1 MIEFLVVK
9 IIDSDNADIG
19 TLVTSLGVVLAII
32 GFILFVFF
40 AVVNPSVQP
49 GATPIQIQKVFTS
62 VEFIIFGFIFTYIGV
77 FISKR

>member
-1 MIEFLVVK
+1 MVG
-9 IIDSDNADIG
+9 SDNADIG
-19 TLVTSLGVVLAII
+19 TLVTSLGVVLAVI

-49 GATPIQIQKVFTS
+49 RSSPIQIQKVYTS
-62 VEFIIFGFIFTYIGV
+62 AGFIIFGLILTYVGV